1 MGPLRDRP
9 ARTGLPATDFP
20 KGLTVARPD
29 QKPGRR
35 RAPEPKRRLDRR
47 AAARRP
53 DVGHGSVPPASSGT
67 PASEPRAA
75 TPPGSAPSSAPASAG
90 SAVDSADRPL
100 ELHPDVPLVP
110 GPTTTSPEI
119 PDHTQKRT
127 RWRTISHGGLTLG
140 WLVVTLAALAAL
152 LTGWVDVGV
161 PSWLEPWLPL
171 AGAVAV
177 TTTYAFTLAIRTGGR
192 PVLSLLLAGALSTG
206 AVVSGIPVL
215 LAAATV
221 VTAAIG
227 AVLGVLLTVPAARYV
242 AVVRECLVAT
252 FVAAVAA
259 FSANAYGANIS
270 VERSEYLAL
279 ALALLATLA
288 LVYRLGA
295 GFQGLGT
302 RGAVVVAGGLGLLA
316 VTLAYT
322 EALARWGSPE
332 MIESLETTWL
342 GLRESFGAMPRPL
355 EALLGFPALAWGIST
370 RARRRQGWWPCAFGA
385 AGLAG
390 IATSLLDPRVTLL
403 EAGMQLAYGLVIGL
417 VLGYLVVRVDA
428 FLSGTRGARARRA
441 EEATAHRPEPRRTA
455 PLL

>member
-1 MGPLRDRP
+1 M
-9 ARTGLPATDFP
+9 
-20 KGLTVARPD
+20 ARPD

-47 AAARRP
+47 AAAREPRRAE
-53 DVGHGSVPPASSGT
+53 VGRASTPPAGGGTSTSTPAATVPPASVQPT
-67 PASEPRAA
+67 QP
-75 TPPGSAPSSAPASAG
+75 PPGSVAAPG
-90 SAVDSADRPL
+90 QRPL

-110 GPTTTSPEI
+110 GPTATSPEI

-127 RWRTISHGGLTLG
+127 RWRAISHGGLTVG

-152 LTGWVDVGV
+152 LTGWVDVEL

-171 AGAVAV
+171 AGAVVV
-177 TTTYAFTLAIRTGGR
+177 TTTYAFTLAVRTGGR
-192 PVLSLLLAGALSTG
+192 PLLTLLLAAGLAAV
-206 AVVSGIPVL
+206 AVVSGVPVL

-221 VTAAIG
+221 VTAAMG
-227 AVLGVLLTVPAARYV
+227 AVLGVVVTVPAAKYV
-242 AVVRECLVAT
+242 AVVLECLIAT

-259 FSANAYGANIS
+259 FAANAYGARIS

-279 ALALLATLA
+279 ALALLGTLA

-302 RGAVVVAGGLGLLA
+302 RGAVVVVGGLGLLA
-316 VTLAYT
+316 VSLAYT
-322 EALARWGSPE
+322 EALTRWGSTE
-332 MIESLETTWL
+332 MIESLETTWS
-342 GLRESFGAMPRPL
+342 GLRDTFGAVPRPL

-390 IATSLLDPRVTLL
+390 IATSLLDPRVTLM
-403 EAGMQLAYGLVIGL
+403 EAGLQLAYGLVIGL

-428 FLSGTRGARARRA
+428 YLSGTRGARARRA

-455 PLL
+455 ALL

>member
-1 MGPLRDRP
+1 
-9 ARTGLPATDFP
+9 
-20 KGLTVARPD
+20 VARPD

-47 AAARRP
+47 AAAR
-53 DVGHGSVPPASSGT
+53 
-67 PASEPRAA
+67 EPRRAEARRPSGGTVPAPVASPTLPSDAA
-75 TPPGSAPSSAPASAG
+75 AAPAAPVAPASDA
-90 SAVDSADRPL
+90 RPL

-110 GPTTTSPEI
+110 GPTTTAPEI

-127 RWRTISHGGLTLG
+127 RWRTISHGGLTLA

-152 LTGWVDVGV
+152 LTGWVDVAV

-171 AGAVAV
+171 GGAVVV
-177 TTTYAFTLAIRTGGR
+177 TTTYAFMLAVRTGGR
-192 PVLSLLLAGALSTG
+192 PVLTLLLAGALSTG
-206 AVVSGIPVL
+206 AVVSGAPVL
-215 LAAATV
+215 LAGATV
-221 VTAAIG
+221 VTAAMG
-227 AVLGVLLTVPAARYV
+227 AVLGVLSTVPAARYV

-252 FVAAVAA
+252 FVAAVSA
-259 FSANAYGANIS
+259 FAANAYGARVS

-279 ALALLATLA
+279 ALALLGTLA

-302 RGAVVVAGGLGLLA
+302 RGAVVVVGGLGLLA
-316 VTLAYT
+316 VSLAYT
-322 EALARWGSPE
+322 EALTRWGSTE
-332 MIESLETTWL
+332 MIESLETTWS
-342 GLRESFGAMPRPL
+342 GLRDTFGAVPRPL

-390 IATSLLDPRVTLL
+390 IATSLLDPRVTLM
-403 EAGMQLAYGLVIGL
+403 EAGLQLAYGLVIGL

-455 PLL
+455 ALL